1 MDVGSYAAIR
11 AALTGLSN
19 QLPRRAVLCGGP
31 NPRLAEK
38 AQHKDLPEV
47 PVLSLACEHLR
58 AACNEPVYSRR
69 TAELARQCMVGNEP
83 EAWRCLLDDAAT
95 DDLDKVALDRY
106 MASDSRIPQ
115 RLVECIVGARTDVHL
130 WLVVKA
136 VGLMV
141 PRMTPHMTQQLAN
154 AFVMMFGEVVATV
167 SSTKPGNFDSDMRAA
182 TIAALGKL
190 MVWSD
195 ISIDKLAAMLQG
207 CIKFG
212 RDDVLRLFILA
223 PMSSMAAHS
232 PHIVTMLLER
242 AEETSQGNRY
252 PSCALLAAMDPQL
265 LKPHANRVAA
275 VAHRSLDVA
284 AAQGTLDSRLSLVC
298 GTLFKAVSP
307 PSSPMALLAHALCC
321 TSLALLKS

>member
-19 QLPRRAVLCGGP
+19 HLPRRAVLCGDP
-31 NPRLAEK
+31 NPRLAERV
-38 AQHKDLPEV
+38 QHKDLPEV

-58 AACNEPVYSRR
+58 VACNEPVYSRH
-69 TAELARQCMVGNEP
+69 TGELVRQCLVSNEP
-83 EAWRCLLDDAAT
+83 EAWRCMLDDAAT

-106 MASDSRIPQ
+106 MASDSGIPL

-136 VGLMV
+136 VGTMV

-154 AFVMMFGEVVATV
+154 AFVQLFGEVVAAV
-167 SSTKPGNFDSDMRAA
+167 SHTKPGNFDSEMRAA

-195 ISIDKLAAMLQG
+195 IPIDRLAAMLLG

-223 PMSSMAAHS
+223 PMSRMATHS
-232 PHIVTMLLER
+232 PTIVTHLLER

-252 PSCALLAAMDPQL
+252 PSCALLAALDPHL
-265 LKPHANRVAA
+265 LQPHANRVAA

-284 AAQGTLDSRLSLVC
+284 AAQGSLDSRLSLVC

-307 PSSPMALLAHALCC
+307 PGSPLALLAHALCC
-321 TSLALLKS
+321 TSIALLRS